1 MIQQLRIYEIFD
13 ANADAFHA
21 RFRDHCM
28 RIMASYGFRIRATW
42 DASAD
47 GRREF
52 VYLLDWPDEQRM
64 RDAWQRFLADEEWR
78 EIKRRTA
85 AEHGDLVGDIQE
97 RVLRVTHYSPSRSA
111 GVPAD
116 PG

>member
-28 RIMASYGFRIRATW
+28 RIMATYGFVIRATW
-42 DASAD
+42 DSSFA

-52 VYLLDWPDEQRM
+52 VYVLEWPDEPTM

-85 AEHGDLVGDIQE
+85 AEHGDLVGEIED
-97 RVLRVTHYSPSRSA
+97 RVLHVTDYSPSSDA
-111 GVPAD
+111 FPA
-116 PG
+116 